1 MISIIISSYQP
12 KFYDA
17 LEKNIAETVGVP
29 YELIK
34 IENPGLMGI
43 AEAYNKGAKKAKFE
57 NLLFLHEDVL
67 FHTQNW
73 GEKLIKHLADPKT
86 GITGVAGSDYV
97 PKVPCGWFIKDQSR
111 NYFYII
117 QNTKSGKD
125 PVFLNTVTKFRTP
138 VFGIDGVFLAMK
150 KEIFQ
155 ELGFNEKL
163 KGFHGYDLDISLNS
177 ANQYK
182 NYVISDILIEHFS
195 LGGADANCFDANI
208 LVRRRFS
215 GQYQTKISPEIELER
230 FENFVYSYFRFH
242 GISFANAL
250 KTLEFLPIGKIDKR
264 NYYRILLSYFRY
276 FKHRKYF
283 SKKFN

>member
-1 MISIIISSYQP
+1 MISIVISSHQP
-12 KFYDA
+12 KYFTA
-17 LEKNIAETVGVP
+17 LENNIAETVGVP
-29 YELIK
+29 YEIIK

-86 GITGVAGSDYV
+86 GIVGVAGSDYV

-111 NYFYII
+111 NFFYLI
-117 QNTKSGKD
+117 QNTKSGND
-125 PVFLNTVTKFRTP
+125 PVFLNTVTKIQTP
-138 VFGIDGVFLAMK
+138 VFGVDGVFLAMK

-177 ANQYK
+177 ANRYK

-242 GISFANAL
+242 GISLANVL
-250 KTLEFLPIGKIDKR
+250 KTLEFLPIGKIDNR